1 MPARCGLLTQSYKF
15 WREGLKS
22 IFVLIHIAVMTGVR
36 TAQLAAIWLGAIQ
49 GFAGVSVRDGELHLN
64 PALPE
69 QWQQLSF
76 PLFWQGCEL
85 QVTLDAQR
93 IAIRTSAP
101 VSLRLNG
108 QLISVAEESVFCL
121 GDFILPFNGTATTH
135 QEDE

>member
-1 MPARCGLLTQSYKF
+1 A
-15 WREGLKS
+15 
-22 IFVLIHIAVMTGVR
+22 ATG
-36 TAQLAAIWLGAIQ
+36 AIWLGAIQ

-76 PLFWQGCEL
+76 PMFWQGCEL
-85 QVTLDAQR
+85 QVTLDVQR

-108 QLISVAEESVFCL
+108 QLIYVAEESVFCL
-121 GDFILPFNGTATTH
+121 GNFILPFNGTATTH
-135 QEDE
+135 QEGE